1 MESKDKVLERLVI
14 ENELEA
20 EIKEEKKS
28 LVKFIHVFESDSER
42 RIGRKK
48 FWRNKP
54 KNNQFR
60 EQHRLDKQWKESSS
74 YFYLNPRKFTFG
86 LKNL

>member
-1 MESKDKVLERLVI
+1 MESKDKILKRLDLDNNLES
-14 ENELEA
+14 
-20 EIKEEKKS
+20 EIMEEKKS

-42 RIGRKK
+42 RIIGKK

-54 KNNQFR
+54 KNNLFK
-60 EQHRLDKQWKESSS
+60 EQGRLDKEWKESFS